1 MLYVSSGRARGEPR
15 PAPRDPPISVGNPG
29 GRATGAVARVA
40 VTFEDA
46 VREHEE
52 AVYGAAL
59 RILADRELARDAAG
73 QAFAKAYRSWGSYDP
88 ARPIR
93 PWLLRIAVNEA
104 ITLGRARAR
113 QRAHLAPDTDP
124 GRIAGGASSPE
135 GEALDRESA
144 HAVRSAVAR
153 LPERY
158 RVVVVLRYFG
168 ELSVDEV
175 AAATGRS
182 ASTVG
187 VQLLRARQLLR
198 KAMGDRGV

>member
-1 MLYVSSGRARGEPR
+1 MLYVSSGRARWEPV
-15 PAPRDPPISVGNPG
+15 PAPQDPPIIGGDPG
-29 GRATGAVARVA
+29 GRATGAVAAA

-46 VREHEE
+46 VRGHQE

-59 RILADRELARDAAG
+59 RVLADRELARDAAS
-73 QAFAKAYRSWGSYDP
+73 QAFIKAYRSWRSYDP
-88 ARPIR
+88 TRPIR

-104 ITLGRARAR
+104 ITLGRSRAR

-124 GRIAGGASSPE
+124 GRIATGAGTPE
-135 GEALDRESA
+135 GEVLDRESA

-168 ELSVDEV
+168 ELSVEEV
-175 AAATGRS
+175 ATATGRS

-198 KAMGDRGV
+198 KAIGDRGV